1 MMSENIAPSNF
12 EYNSVF
18 AVHKS
23 FLFDLCSPHV
33 VGAVNSLAR
42 ESPEDLQD

>member
-1 MMSENIAPSNF
+1 MMSENMPPSTF

-18 AVHKS
+18 AVHSS